1 MTNTKLLLDE
11 IERSGL
17 RTTKI
22 AEWLGLSY
30 NAFICKVRN
39 ERSFKVDEYYRLCRI
54 LNITSPKLK
63 EAIFLLKNL
72 TNCQKI
78 KRTVAIPWK
87 VNRLFF
93 KSTTQKD

>member
-30 NAFICKVRN
+30 NAFIRKVRN
-39 ERSFKVDEYYRLCRI
+39 ERSFKVDEYYKLCRI
-54 LNITSPKLK
+54 LNITNPKLK
-63 EAIFLLKNL
+63 EAIFFTEEFDKLPKNKK
-72 TNCQKI
+72 NS
-78 KRTVAIPWK
+78 RNTVE
-87 VNRLFF
+87 
-93 KSTTQKD
+93 S